1 MEHFEGKLAKLA
13 NIAKS
18 RELTWN
24 LVAWSTYLH
33 KPFKMI
39 NEALE
44 GYVIFSLAGNAAFIM
59 NLGFKNKYIYIIYI
73 IFLT

>member
-13 NIAKS
+13 DIAKS

-44 GYVIFSLAGNAAFIM
+44 GYVIFSLAGNAPLIV
-59 NLGFKNKYIYIIYI
+59 NLGFSKDIFRIY
-73 IFLT
+73 F

>member
-1 MEHFEGKLAKLA
+1 MDHFEGKLAKLA
-13 NIAKS
+13 DIAKS

-24 LVAWSTYLH
+24 FVAWGTYLH

-59 NLGFKNKYIYIIYI
+59 NLGFKNIFIYIIYNK
-73 IFLT
+73 FLT